1 LQEGCNKWAPGIEI
15 IAIRVTKPRI
25 PESLLKNYEKIEASK
40 TQLLIA
46 EQDQRVK
53 QKQAE
58 TKRLEAKIDAESQA
72 EISKIEMDKQIIA
85 RESKR
90 KMEDIENTIY
100 IDKEKARADAH
111 YYKVSKMIE
120 AEQKQ
125 LTPEYLKKLAI
136 ESISNNT
143 KLYFGESIPKF
154 IMENVDRMS

>member
-1 LQEGCNKWAPGIEI
+1 
-15 IAIRVTKPRI
+15 
-25 PESLLKNYEKIEASK
+25 
-40 TQLLIA
+40 
-46 EQDQRVK
+46 
-53 QKQAE
+53 
-58 TKRLEAKIDAESQA
+58 
-72 EISKIEMDKQIIA
+72 MDKQIIA

-143 KLYFGESIPKF
+143 KLYFGESIAKF
-154 IMENVDRMS
+154 IMENVDRMSQGVAKAAGEVHGEWGWAQSYRIRWGIQIWSLNRIIRLKS

>member
-1 LQEGCNKWAPGIEI
+1 
-15 IAIRVTKPRI
+15 
-25 PESLLKNYEKIEASK
+25 
-40 TQLLIA
+40 
-46 EQDQRVK
+46 
-53 QKQAE
+53 
-58 TKRLEAKIDAESQA
+58 
-72 EISKIEMDKQIIA
+72 MDKQIIA

-154 IMENVDRMS
+154 IMENVDRMSQGVAKAAAEVHGEWGCAQSYRIRWGIQIWSLNRIIRLKS